1 MRDWPLAIPAFHSA
15 IAHSK
20 MMRVVACF
28 LALLVS
34 VASAD
39 AKTKRSRSKSKKSR
53 SHVSRIS
60 VPSEPFSAVVIDAG
74 HGGFD
79 LGGIRQ
85 NIIQEKGVALDV
97 ALRLSRE
104 LRAAGM
110 KTTLTRSTD
119 TFVTLEKRVAVANAH
134 PEAVFI
140 CVHFNSGLRVGARG
154 VETFYSSGSAAALA
168 ARIQRNAMTTTNGD
182 NRGVK
187 RASFYVLR
195 KARIRSVLVECGFL
209 TNPQDAAL
217 ARSASYRQKLAEQIA
232 AAVVSY
238 RDSFG

>member
-1 MRDWPLAIPAFHSA
+1 
-15 IAHSK
+15 
-20 MMRVVACF
+20 MMRFFACL
-28 LALLVS
+28 LALLVGI
-34 VASAD
+34 ASAE
-39 AKTKRSRSKSKKSR
+39 AKPKRSRSKKSR
-53 SHVSRIS
+53 SHASRIS
-60 VPSEPFSAVVIDAG
+60 VPSGPFSAVVIDAG

-104 LRAAGM
+104 LRAAGI
-110 KTTLTRSTD
+110 KTILTRSTD
-119 TFVTLEKRVAVANAH
+119 TFVTLDKRVAVANAH

-140 CVHFNSGLRVGARG
+140 SIHFNSGLRVGARG
-154 VETFYSSGSAAALA
+154 IETFHSSDAAAPLA
-168 ARIQRNAMTTTNGD
+168 ARILRNVLTTTPGE

-195 KARIRSVLVECGFL
+195 KTRIRSVLVECGFL

-232 AAVVSY
+232 RAVASY
-238 RDSFG
+238 RSSLR